1 MPEKAKNKTN
11 LQQRVS
17 LRITLPKI
25 ILLQNDTKAL
35 KFMFPAAKNDSAKKR
50 QEKSQKQNKLATVH
64 FTTHYPSINCAFTK
78 TEKNQ
83 KFCS

>member
-1 MPEKAKNKTN
+1 MPEKAKNKPN

-35 KFMFPAAKNDSAKKR
+35 QIMFPAAKND
-50 QEKSQKQNKLATVH
+50 
-64 FTTHYPSINCAFTK
+64 
-78 TEKNQ
+78 
-83 KFCS
+83 